1 MVVASTSPVHETIA
15 EVSKKTIEPSVVFEQ
30 VKSNLNLPSSGLTEV
45 VHKETLDSN
54 DIFVESTHRIQREPV
69 CRPTGIA
76 EDLIHQTD
84 DEDTISEA
92 EKPDAVSLDIL
103 VQRKNFGDASY
114 EDILPQDQNDAR
126 TARPW
131 SDQGHEAGDADDECP
146 AS

>member
-1 MVVASTSPVHETIA
+1 M
-15 EVSKKTIEPSVVFEQ
+15 
-30 VKSNLNLPSSGLTEV
+30 
-45 VHKETLDSN
+45 
-54 DIFVESTHRIQREPV
+54 

-84 DEDTISEA
+84 DEEQEPPTAD
-92 EKPDAVSLDIL
+92 KPDAVSLDIL

-131 SDQGHEAGDADDECP
+131 SDQGDEAGDADDECP